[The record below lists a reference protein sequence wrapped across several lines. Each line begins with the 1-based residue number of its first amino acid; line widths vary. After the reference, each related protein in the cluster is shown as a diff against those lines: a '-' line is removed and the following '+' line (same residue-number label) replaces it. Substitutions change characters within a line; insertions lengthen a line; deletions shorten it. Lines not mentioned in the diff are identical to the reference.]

1 MNNSNLFMAMAL
13 SAAILIGFHF
23 FYEKPRQEAY
33 RAAQLAQQQAAAKQ
47 SGNATQAVTA
57 TAPVVVAPTTTTR
70 ARVDRLKDSPR
81 HAIATPALQ
90 GSINLTGA
98 RLDDLTLPHYREA
111 VATDSP
117 PVTLL
122 SPSGTSAPHR
132 GYYAE
137 FGWLGDNIAMLPT
150 AQTEWRSDSSAPLTP
165 QRPVTLRWD
174 NGGGLRFE
182 RTIALDDQ
190 YMFTIT
196 DKISNDGVAAVTL
209 HPYALVAHQGTPD
222 HSTLLDGHIG
232 PMGVFNG
239 VLREHGFDDMISQP
253 EAVERSTGGWLGIG
267 DKYWLVA
274 LIPDAQETLTATFKY
289 AALPGQKP
297 EDGQFQADYRGAPV
311 TVAAKGHT
319 EYTRHL
325 FAGAKRIELLDA
337 YADQYN
343 ITMFDMA
350 IDFGWFRFLT
360 KPFML
365 TLNWLGRQIGNVGI
379 AILVLTVMVKLLVLP
394 LGIRSFRSMAKMKM
408 LQPEILRINERY
420 KDDAQRRGIETM
432 ELFRREKTSPVSGCL
447 PILAQLPFFFALYK
461 VLYIDID
468 MRHAPFFGWIRDL
481 SAPDPTSFANLFG
494 LLPFTPPT
502 LLHIGIWPILM
513 GASMYLLQKM
523 SPRPPDPLQAQVI
536 MMMPLVFTIMLA
548 PSMAS
553 GLIIYWT
560 WSNLISIAQQFL
572 IFRRMGVKTM

>member
-33 RAAQLAQQQAAAKQ
+33 AASLAAQQAAAARNPAALQ
-47 SGNATQAVTA
+47 PSAPAAVPA
-57 TAPVVVAPTTTTR
+57 APR
-70 ARVDRLKDSPR
+70 ARADRLKDSPR
-81 HAIATPALQ
+81 HAIAADALQ

-98 RLDDLTLPHYREA
+98 RLDDLILPHYREA
-111 VATDSP
+111 VDAASA

-122 SPSGTSAPHR
+122 SPSGSTAPHR

-137 FGWLGDNIAMLPT
+137 FGWLGDNIAALPT
-150 AQTEWRSDSSAPLTP
+150 AQTVWQSDGNAPLTP
-165 QRPVTLRWD
+165 LRPVTLRWD
-174 NGGGLRFE
+174 NGHGLRFE
-182 RTIALDDQ
+182 RVIALDDQ
-190 YMFTIT
+190 FMFTLT
-196 DKISNDGVAAVTL
+196 DKISNDGDAPVTL
-209 HPYALVAHQGTPD
+209 HPYALIAHQGKPD
-222 HSTLLDGHIG
+222 NSTLLDGHIG

-239 VLREHGFDDMISQP
+239 VLREHAFDDMISLP
-253 EAVERSTGGWLGIG
+253 ETTETSTGGWLGIG

-274 LIPDAQETLTATFKY
+274 LIPGAQEALTANFKY
-289 AALPGQKP
+289 APLPGQKP
-297 EDGQFQADYRGAPV
+297 EDGQFQADYRGAAL
-311 TVAAKGHT
+311 TVAAKGRA
-319 EYTRHL
+319 EYVRHF

-337 YADQYN
+337 YTDQLG
-343 ITMFDMA
+343 IEMFDMA

-394 LGIRSFRSMAKMKM
+394 LGIRSFRSMAKMKQ
-408 LQPEILRINERY
+408 LQPEIARINERY
-420 KDDAQRRGIETM
+420 KTDAQRRGIETM

-481 SAPDPTSFANLFG
+481 SAPDPTSIFNLFG
-494 LLPFTPPT
+494 LLPYTPPA
-502 LLHIGIWPILM
+502 LLQIGVWPVLM

-523 SPRPPDPLQAQVI
+523 SPKPPDPVQAQVI
-536 MMMPLVFTIMLA
+536 MMMPLVFTVMLA

-560 WSNLISIAQQFL
+560 WSNLISILQQYL